1 MMADSAVSVG
11 PKWGPGLIGTTVG
24 LTLYGVSI
32 FQYLFYIST
41 FPNDKRLLKSVV
53 FVVFILDTVNTIGL
67 LSFYY
72 RTLVFCRWQTTYACT
87 LEMPWDL
94 STALSTLFLASFSV
108 QCFYAHRVWIISG
121 RNILLTGSVVVA
133 ALVQTVFGFRL
144 LGAARYTDNIT
155 TLFNTPYAPINGM
168 GSAICDVIITAS
180 VFFYLDRLR
189 PRLLREDI
197 YIRKLNLVFV
207 QMGVITSLCSL
218 TMGILYY
225 QDQPTAQYLT
235 AAPGFMLCKAYSN
248 SMLAVLNARQLG
260 YDRQQN
266 VQASSFQLPPLSR
279 IH

>member
-1 MMADSAVSVG
+1 MCFICLQNQLIRFFPEPPRAARSSVSWDSRA
-11 PKWGPGLIGTTVG
+11 
-24 LTLYGVSI
+24 
-32 FQYLFYIST
+32 
-41 FPNDKRLLKSVV
+41 
-53 FVVFILDTVNTIGL
+53 
-67 LSFYY
+67 
-72 RTLVFCRWQTTYACT
+72 
-87 LEMPWDL
+87 
-94 STALSTLFLASFSV
+94 
-108 QCFYAHRVWIISG
+108 
-121 RNILLTGSVVVA
+121 
-133 ALVQTVFGFRL
+133 FRL
-144 LGAARYTDNIT
+144 LTPDIDRRYTDNIT

-266 VQASSFQLPPLSR
+266 VQASSFQLPTLSR